1 MYSNINYKLKNNYM
15 QLDDTSKKVFRYP
28 NAIKRKFENKQVTL
42 IKLEDDTY
50 HLEVINLDKK
60 FASEPVVCHK
70 TEKGVIR
77 ISAFRMSKETLE
89 AFVINAIE
97 LLNRED
103 AV

>member
-1 MYSNINYKLKNNYM
+1 M
-15 QLDDTSKKVFRYP
+15 QFDDASKKVFRYP
-28 NAIKRKFENKQVTL
+28 NAIKRKFENKQVVL
-42 IKLEDDTY
+42 VKLEDGTY
-50 HLEVINLDKK
+50 HLEVINLDKE
-60 FASEPVVCHK
+60 FANEPAVCHK

-97 LLNRED
+97 LLNME